1 MEIGKLTAVILP
13 ATIMVMMGKGVL
25 SLMPRTVSKIGEVFR
40 RDKVTIVVKEVKVPK
55 SYITSSRHLFECY
68 IHST

>member
-13 ATIMVMMGKGVL
+13 ATMMVMGKGVL

-55 SYITSSRHLFECY
+55 KLHNELKAPI
-68 IHST
+68 